1 MNALHGPWIRLGS
14 MLVASV
20 LLAACALEP
29 AKPPPQPAVVT
40 ARPEPPP
47 TRITPLVRVGAK
59 GEPWA
64 SMVASFQLHDCADAP
79 LIRSQEAMY
88 TRYPDNFERLL
99 RNALP
104 LMVYVHK
111 ELQAAGIPGE
121 FVMLPM
127 LESSYQPGISSH
139 FGAAAG
145 MWQLMPRTA
154 RLHGVQVTHRYDG
167 RRDPVA
173 STKAAIAML
182 KSLHERFG
190 DWRLAD
196 MAYNAGPYAIH
207 GKLSKHGD
215 IGSTALPGIH
225 VSETTRKHLARL
237 MALSCIL
244 RKPKQFHVQL
254 PKPKPGDELVVT
266 QVPAGTRLDDVAEM
280 AEMPVASLRKLNPGY
295 RGKTI
300 PSDSPRKLLLPA
312 ACAQS
317 LVAALTV
324 HGSES
329 VAQVEIQQANA
340 DSDND
345 PPLPV
350 EPAPPADVSGSTP
363 PHVTEHRVHKGDTLW
378 SIAHHYHV
386 SVSDLKR
393 WNHLHGNTLHPG
405 QTLQVQG

>member
-1 MNALHGPWIRLGS
+1 MNAQRITGIRLG
-14 MLVASV
+14 LTLATCA
-20 LLAACALEP
+20 LLGACAIEP
-29 AKPPPQPAVVT
+29 AKPPPKPAVVT
-40 ARPEPPP
+40 ARPNPPP
-47 TRITPLVRVGAK
+47 TRVEPLVRAGAR

-79 LIRSQEAMY
+79 LIQAQEAMY

-99 RNALP
+99 RNSLP

-111 ELQAAGIPGE
+111 KLQAAGIPGE

-154 RLHGVQVTHRYDG
+154 RLHGVQVSHQYDG

-173 STKAAIAML
+173 STRAAIAML

-190 DWRLAD
+190 DWRLTD
-196 MAYNAGPYAIH
+196 MAYNAGPYAIR
-207 GKLSKHGD
+207 GKLNKHGD
-215 IGSTALPGIH
+215 IGGAALPGIK
-225 VSETTRKHLARL
+225 VSTTTRKHLARL

-244 RKPKQFHVQL
+244 REPARFHVQL
-254 PKPKPGDELVVT
+254 PKPHPGDELIVT
-266 QVPAGTRLDDVAEM
+266 QVPAGTRLADVAGM

-300 PSDSPRKLLLPA
+300 PADSPRKLLLPSA
-312 ACAQS
+312 AAQS

-324 HGSES
+324 QGSEA
-329 VAQVEIQQANA
+329 VAQVDVQASTTG
-340 DSDND
+340 SDNE

-350 EPAPPADVSGSTP
+350 EPTPPPAVSSPSPAHATR
-363 PHVTEHRVHKGDTLW
+363 HRVRKGETLW

-386 SVSDLKR
+386 SVSDLKH
-393 WNHLHGNTLHPG
+393 WNHLHGDTLRPG
-405 QTLQVQG
+405 EELRVQG